1 CYEKALQL
9 DPHLYHARVH
19 LVHQKQ
25 HVCDWQDLDK
35 DIAQIRECV
44 RTIPEAQVSPF
55 AFLSMPGT
63 TAEEQKLCAEHWVQ
77 NRYGQLVEQG
87 GQQPVSH
94 RHQAVEK
101 LRIGY
106 LSADLRLH
114 PLAFLVTELIELH
127 DRNRFE
133 LFAYSYGTN
142 DKTTERKRLER

>member
-1 CYEKALQL
+1 KLSPQDADIHNNLGNVLRELGRLDEAIACYEKALQL

-63 TAEEQKLCAEHWVQ
+63 TAEEQKLSAEHWVQ

-87 GQQPVSH
+87 GQQPFSH
-94 RHQAVEK
+94 RHQAGEK
-101 LRIGY
+101 
-106 LSADLRLH
+106 
-114 PLAFLVTELIELH
+114 
-127 DRNRFE
+127 
-133 LFAYSYGTN
+133 
-142 DKTTERKRLER
+142 